1 KNRGDH
7 TEAAIAA
14 VVADLDALDR
24 RDSVVVVSFS
34 SDVVAAFKEAAPD
47 VATSPGTDE
56 MIAWILGGEA
66 LGDHPVV
73 QVPPNYEGVEVLIE
87 AFFTAVEEAGVEVW
101 VWPDSVEQ
109 EEGAFYAE
117 LLDLAIDGIIAG
129 RPAAFEQVLE
139 ESGLLD

>member
-1 KNRGDH
+1 MVH
-7 TEAAIAA
+7 VTAL
-14 VVADLDALDR
+14 ADLDALDR
-24 RDSVVVVSFS
+24 RDSVGGVSVS

-73 QVPPNYEGVEVLIE
+73 QVPPNYDGIEVLME

-101 VWPDSVEQ
+101 VWPDSTDQ
-109 EEGAFYAE
+109 EAGGFYAE
-117 LLDLAIDGIIAG
+117 LLALGIDGILAG
-129 RPAAFEQVLE
+129 RPATFEQVLQD
-139 ESGLLD
+139 GGYVD